1 MLAAYFLL
9 YVAPL
14 PFRPLFMPD
23 ETRYAEI
30 PREMVATGDWIVPR
44 LNGLRYFEK
53 PVFGYWL
60 TALSILC
67 FGENRFAIRL
77 PSALATGLS
86 AMLLVFIFR
95 RSGHASSAL
104 LGAAVFLTSLQVYT
118 LGVFNLLD
126 AVFSL
131 FVTASLVSFYFAY
144 QACGGRARL
153 EWLAASGVACGLGF
167 LTKGFLAFV
176 IPVVT
181 IVPFLLWQKCRKELF
196 TLPWIPLLV
205 AVTIILPWAIMI
217 HLREPDYWRHFIFVE
232 HFKRFTSTDINSFHH
247 QPFWILL
254 PYLIGGAVPWTFA
267 SSAAIRGL
275 RKVGWR
281 DPLIRYALCWLL
293 FPFLLL
299 SASQGK
305 LGTYILPCFA
315 PLSLLLSV
323 GLTQSM
329 KKQDSRPFRVAAWTS
344 VAVTGFA
351 VAVITAMSFLNLT
364 SRPIFASNETW
375 KWAAGSAA
383 LVAWCG
389 INIASARAKRMAMG
403 LGFFAVVSVAL
414 MLSAHFILPK
424 WATWS
429 RTPEAFV
436 ARYAEAIGPED
447 QVYST
452 NYLAPA
458 VGWVL
463 KRNDIGILGRG
474 GELQYGLNY
483 PDAVNRQIRVPE
495 LLVQINDR
503 ARTRVIIL
511 VIDDQQYS
519 NYREDLPEATRTD
532 KADGFVFARYDR
544 YLDTPKTR

>member
-30 PREMVATGDWIVPR
+30 PREMVATEDWIVPR

-364 SRPIFASNETW
+364 SRPIFASDETW

-436 ARYAEAIGPED
+436 ARYAGAIGPED

-519 NYREDLPEATRTD
+519 DYREDLPEATRTD

>member
-77 PSALATGLS
+77 FSALATGLS

-153 EWLAASGVACGLGF
+153 GWLAASGVACGLGF

-181 IVPFLLWQKCRKELF
+181 FVPFLLWQKCRKELF

-364 SRPIFASNETW
+364 SRPIFASDETW

-519 NYREDLPEATRTD
+519 DYREDLPEATRTD